1 MQCRQNRVW
10 MFSVPVTSKAK
21 PVWGKGPSSFSSLA
35 RVSGIA
41 GIVETGAFLYMVLQ
55 RLQRRAR

>member
-1 MQCRQNRVW
+1 